1 MNSQMF
7 NSFLDGTKSAI
18 EMAAVANACGLQPP
32 EDGLDFPPCSVDD
45 LAATFAARARQQGF
59 PHRGIVEVVSSL
71 QRDGTPVAQDLRW
84 GVYVVFEALTDY
96 ASACFHQYGMRTDES
111 GRYGAMY
118 RPYHLIGMELGIS
131 IYSAALRGE
140 PTGSPRAFRGDVV
153 AVAKR
158 DLMPG
163 ARLDGE
169 GGFTVW
175 GKLVPAQR
183 SIDMAALPIGFAKDV
198 LVARPVA
205 AGQVIREDDVTLE
218 PSEQALAM
226 RQETLAMMA
235 E

>member
-1 MNSQMF
+1 
-7 NSFLDGTKSAI
+7 
-18 EMAAVANACGLQPP
+18 
-32 EDGLDFPPCSVDD
+32 
-45 LAATFAARARQQGF
+45 
-59 PHRGIVEVVSSL
+59 
-71 QRDGTPVAQDLRW
+71 
-84 GVYVVFEALTDY
+84 
-96 ASACFHQYGMRTDES
+96 MRTDES

-226 RQETLAMMA
+226 RQETLAMVA